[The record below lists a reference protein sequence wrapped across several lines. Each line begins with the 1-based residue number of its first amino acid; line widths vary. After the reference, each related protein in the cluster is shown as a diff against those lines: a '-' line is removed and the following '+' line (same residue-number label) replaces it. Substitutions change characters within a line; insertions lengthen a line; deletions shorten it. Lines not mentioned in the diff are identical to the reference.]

1 MLSRAVRGRIERSV
15 AQLLFNLPHR
25 TQVMLS
31 LKPPIKIAGQT
42 LHPEMQL
49 LLATRERMR
58 AGPLRA
64 ETPEKARHRMR
75 REVLRH
81 PPSRL
86 PPVVA
91 HELTIDGGGGP
102 LRARHYRPKALGIWQ
117 PLIVFFHGGGF
128 VTGDLDTHDS
138 VCRLLSDSAEA
149 HVLAVD
155 YRLAPEHPFPAAV
168 EDARA
173 ALRWAFQYAESL
185 GADPRKIAVAGD
197 SAGGNLAAVV
207 SQAAARDGGP
217 APALQLLIYPLV
229 DRSRDWPSQAL
240 FSEGFLLTNDDMRWY
255 DMLYSDASPETFRD
269 PRMSPLLARDLSCLC
284 PAIVVTAG
292 FDPLR
297 DQGEAYAAALNEAG
311 THTTVKR
318 LDGLIHGFV
327 NMVGVSPAARD
338 AVTQTARMVKSFFG
352 NNGVH

>member
-15 AQLLFNLPHR
+15 AQFLFNLPHR
-25 TQVMLS
+25 TQVLLS
-31 LKPPIKIAGQT
+31 LRPPIKVAGQT

-58 AGPLRA
+58 MGTLRA

-86 PPVVA
+86 PQLEVRD
-91 HELTIDGGGGP
+91 LTISGGDGP
-102 LRARHYRPKALGIWQ
+102 LRARHYRAKPNGHPA
-117 PLIVFFHGGGF
+117 PLIVYFHGGGF

-138 VCRLLSDSAEA
+138 VCRFLCDGAEA

-168 EDARA
+168 EDAHA
-173 ALRWAFQYAESL
+173 ALRWAQSHAELL
-185 GADPRKIAVAGD
+185 GADPKRIAVAGD
-197 SAGGNLAAVV
+197 SAGGNLSAVV
-207 SQAAARDGGP
+207 SQLAAGDGGP
-217 APALQLLIYPLV
+217 VPALQLLIYPPV
-229 DRSRDWPSQAL
+229 DRSKEWPSHTL
-240 FSEGFLLTNDDMRWY
+240 FDGFLLTNDDMRWY
-255 DMLYSDASPETFRD
+255 DKMYTGASPEALTD
-269 PRMSPLLARDLSCLC
+269 PRMSPLLAEDLSRLC

-297 DQGEAYAAALNEAG
+297 DEGEAYAAALEEAG
-311 THTTVKR
+311 THVIVKR
-318 LDGLIHGFV
+318 LDGLLHGFV
-327 NMVGVSPAARD
+327 NMVGVSPAARE
-338 AVTQTARMVKSFFG
+338 AVTETAKMVRDFFRG
-352 NNGVH
+352 NGVH